1 MNILSWISLLRCIC
15 STFGAYLYINI
26 VFLSKLNN
34 MQTKELHIFV
44 YEYSTIWDLPE
55 TDQQLVFAAREAVR
69 RAYAP
74 YSGFYVGAALLLANG
89 EVVSGNNQENAAYPT
104 GLCAE
109 RVALSYAHSQY
120 PDVAVK
126 TLAVS
131 AFNANGIINEPVKP
145 CGSCRQVMM
154 ETEVRGKQLIRIILD
169 GKKKIQVFEG
179 VSNLLPFAFKP
190 E

>member
-1 MNILSWISLLRCIC
+1 
-15 STFGAYLYINI
+15 
-26 VFLSKLNN
+26 
-34 MQTKELHIFV
+34 
-44 YEYSTIWDLPE
+44 
-55 TDQQLVFAAREAVR
+55 
-69 RAYAP
+69 
-74 YSGFYVGAALLLANG
+74 
-89 EVVSGNNQENAAYPT
+89 
-104 GLCAE
+104 
-109 RVALSYAHSQY
+109 
-120 PDVAVK
+120 VK

-131 AFNANGIINEPVKP
+131 ASNANGIINEPVKP